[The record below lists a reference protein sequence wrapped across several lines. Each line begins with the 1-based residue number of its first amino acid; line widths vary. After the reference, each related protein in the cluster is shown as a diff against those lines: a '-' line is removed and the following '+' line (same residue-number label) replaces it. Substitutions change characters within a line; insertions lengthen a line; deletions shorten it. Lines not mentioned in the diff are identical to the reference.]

1 MGLFFTDALHEWL
14 AGGTALGLAA
24 VGGAQPG
31 EIATTC
37 ALISDGDDSSWYDA
51 WYGTAERVAATARE
65 SAASGHR
72 TSARDAFL
80 RASEY
85 YMLAFHPLFGS
96 PVDPRLADAFAKQR
110 ASFEAAVA
118 LLDLPGEPLAV
129 PLDGATIPGWF
140 FRAHEGRAPLVVAT
154 NGYDMGLPELFLGVA
169 RAALERGYHCVIFD
183 GPGQGRMLVEQQV
196 TIRGDWEHVV
206 TPVLDAV
213 IGRDEVEADR
223 VALTGWSLGGYLAL
237 RAASAEPRFAAC
249 IADPGLY
256 GLRDGMIARLR
267 MFGLPDD
274 VVARYPDL
282 PADALEP
289 IERVISGDRIL
300 QWSVDRRARWVHGVS
315 DFAGYVRETAGFDLA
330 GRLAG
335 VRCPT
340 LVTAAEND
348 PLSGS
353 APQVVAELTS
363 SAADL
368 VQFTA
373 AEGAG
378 DHCEWGNRARFA
390 QRAFDWLD
398 DRLGRND

>member
-1 MGLFFTDALHEWL
+1 
-14 AGGTALGLAA
+14 
-24 VGGAQPG
+24 
-31 EIATTC
+31 
-37 ALISDGDDSSWYDA
+37 
-51 WYGTAERVAATARE
+51 
-65 SAASGHR
+65 
-72 TSARDAFL
+72 
-80 RASEY
+80 
-85 YMLAFHPLFGS
+85 
-96 PVDPRLADAFAKQR
+96 
-110 ASFEAAVA
+110 
-118 LLDLPGEPLAV
+118 
-129 PLDGATIPGWF
+129 
-140 FRAHEGRAPLVVAT
+140 
-154 NGYDMGLPELFLGVA
+154 
-169 RAALERGYHCVIFD
+169 
-183 GPGQGRMLVEQQV
+183 
-196 TIRGDWEHVV
+196 
-206 TPVLDAV
+206 
-213 IGRDEVEADR
+213 
-223 VALTGWSLGGYLAL
+223 
-237 RAASAEPRFAAC
+237 
-249 IADPGLY
+249 
-256 GLRDGMIARLR
+256 MIARLR

-398 DRLGRND
+398 DRLGRNG